1 MAARIA
7 TYAEFWPFYLRQHA
21 QPATRALHLAGT
33 ALGTLLLLA
42 GVLSGSWW
50 LLPLAVVAGYGLAWA
65 SHLLV
70 ERNRPATFTYPAW
83 SFVSDLRM
91 AALMAS
97 GRLGP
102 ELRKAGVGPG
112 A

>member
-1 MAARIA
+1 MAVRIA
-7 TYAEFWPFYLRQHA
+7 TYAEFWPYYLRQHA
-21 QPATRALHLAGT
+21 QPATRTLHLAGT
-33 ALGTLLLLA
+33 ALGILLMLA
-42 GVLSGSWW
+42 GLLSGSRW
-50 LLPLAVVAGYGLAWA
+50 LLPLAAVAGYGLAWV

-70 ERNRPATFTYPAW
+70 ERHRPATFTYPAW

-91 AALMAS
+91 TALMAS